1 MAVVRIA
8 LKIYWA
14 QAAAGFA
21 VGFIVPWLQFF
32 WIVELSSTRLR
43 RHKPV
48 ATPTLR

>member
-21 VGFIVPWLQFF
+21 VSFIVPWLQFF
-32 WIVELSSTRLR
+32 GLMN
-43 RHKPV
+43 
-48 ATPTLR
+48 